1 MSAFERGRGRGRSS
15 LPLSSNPSV
24 NIQRDRKKGKW
35 IFSYETELGFSL
47 PNGDSITLE
56 EGVNNAQLHTKLFLS
71 FWLDSDIN
79 LKVEWKSK
87 STDEWVQATED
98 IPVPASVDAYG
109 RTHTVPVVG
118 SYYRITL
125 TTTGASPLTYVK
137 LSLYG
142 NKG

>member
-1 MSAFERGRGRGRSS
+1 MSSFRRGRVQSM
-15 LPLSSNPSV
+15 LPSRSSNPSV
-24 NIQRDRKKGKW
+24 NIQQNRKKGKW

-47 PNGDSITLE
+47 PNGDSVTLE
-56 EGVNNAQLHTKLFLS
+56 ESTNVQLHTKLFLS

-79 LKVEWKSK
+79 LKIEWKSK
-87 STDEWVQATED
+87 STDEWVQAAED

-137 LSLYG
+137 VSLYG